1 MPTVTAEMNN
11 YLFIIES
18 ISWKVRIL
26 NVFTK
31 NFNYLKKKN
40 NLTYRDIR
48 SFLKCG
54 TETINIVSN
63 GDQNNVRIEIV
74 VKLAE
79 LLNVSL
85 DELVKIDLENLEKNT

>member
-1 MPTVTAEMNN
+1 MV
-11 YLFIIES
+11 
-18 ISWKVRIL
+18 
-26 NVFTK
+26 
-31 NFNYLKKKN
+31 
-40 NLTYRDIR
+40 
-48 SFLKCG
+48 

-85 DELVKIDLENLEKNT
+85 DELVKIDLEDLEKNT

>member
-1 MPTVTAEMNN
+1 M
-11 YLFIIES
+11 YLQ
-18 ISWKVRIL
+18 
-26 NVFTK
+26 K

-48 SFLKCG
+48 SYLKCG

>member
-1 MPTVTAEMNN
+1 MINIFHDHRLLFTGDDICPDSLPTVTADMN
-11 YLFIIES
+11 
-18 ISWKVRIL
+18 
-26 NVFTK
+26 
-31 NFNYLKKKN
+31 NYLKKKH

-85 DELVKIDLENLEKNT
+85 DELVKIDLEDLEKNT

>member
-1 MPTVTAEMNN
+1 M
-11 YLFIIES
+11 YLQ
-18 ISWKVRIL
+18 
-26 NVFTK
+26 K

-48 SFLKCG
+48 SFLNCG